1 MRDVTIGGNWVKST
15 WELSELS
22 QFFCKCK
29 IISKLKVYWEK
40 ERGKNTV
47 SDIRQF
53 LQLERVKAFTQEKVK
68 HWGSW
73 CRTVAKWAQT
83 VRAQRTYRCMWFTSK
98 DCVNQSGL
106 DRSVQR
112 CGQIQNVPGRGTRVK
127 GLKLVSSERKV
138 SEHSQNQPRWN
149 GVFSLELALLEVSVQ
164 SENVE
169 PLLQKQKMA
178 FSFLM
183 FSLFLPLCLF
193 FRFTIVFF
201 ICYLTSASLDME
213 ILAGWAQAPADTEG
227 LTLRSQHALHQ
238 YPGPHRIAKQRHGS
252 GDWKPTPGGGEAT
265 GGKTMPELRL
275 QAPAPC
281 VCSII
286 PLEVTYKKQIER

>member
-1 MRDVTIGGNWVKST
+1 M
-15 WELSELS
+15 
-22 QFFCKCK
+22 
-29 IISKLKVYWEK
+29 
-40 ERGKNTV
+40 
-47 SDIRQF
+47 
-53 LQLERVKAFTQEKVK
+53 
-68 HWGSW
+68 
-73 CRTVAKWAQT
+73 
-83 VRAQRTYRCMWFTSK
+83 
-98 DCVNQSGL
+98 
-106 DRSVQR
+106 QR

-213 ILAGWAQAPADTEG
+213 ILAG
-227 LTLRSQHALHQ
+227 
-238 YPGPHRIAKQRHGS
+238 
-252 GDWKPTPGGGEAT
+252 
-265 GGKTMPELRL
+265 
-275 QAPAPC
+275 
-281 VCSII
+281 
-286 PLEVTYKKQIER
+286 